1 MLLCLGIIG
10 WHGELH
16 SMGPSKT
23 YDVSLKESALLDDFY
38 SVLFWVDNDSGITGN
53 ELSEKAFIPETT
65 SLLIAAIDLIWI
77 VCHLF
82 KSRKLTCVIKLS
94 ENLYVYLKV
103 IIVVHVLN
111 ILQSEKLFMEKF
123 INHILP
129 KIMGDSQFI
138 VV

>member
-1 MLLCLGIIG
+1 MLLCFVIIG

-53 ELSEKAFIPETT
+53 ELSEKALIPEAT

-77 VCHLF
+77 VSHLF